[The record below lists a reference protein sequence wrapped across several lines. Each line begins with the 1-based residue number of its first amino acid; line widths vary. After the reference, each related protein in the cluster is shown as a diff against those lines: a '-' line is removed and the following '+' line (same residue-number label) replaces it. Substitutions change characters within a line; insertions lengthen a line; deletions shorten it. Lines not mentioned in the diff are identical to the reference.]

1 MEKPRSCILRRVPG
15 VSKGKNEQQTYRK
28 SSINP
33 LPLSNKPPLSNKLPP
48 IFQGKKVDKPP
59 PLSFQSS
66 SPFIMID
73 CINQSWL

>member
-33 LPLSNKPPLSNKLPP
+33 SPLSNKPPLSNKLPP

-59 PLSFQSS
+59 PPLFSVLL
-66 SPFIMID
+66 PLYYD
-73 CINQSWL
+73 RLY

>member
-33 LPLSNKPPLSNKLPP
+33 PVSNKPPLSNKLPP
-48 IFQGKKVDKPP
+48 HFSGEER
-59 PLSFQSS
+59 
-66 SPFIMID
+66 
-73 CINQSWL
+73 W

>member
-1 MEKPRSCILRRVPG
+1 MEKPRSCILQRVPG

-33 LPLSNKPPLSNKLPP
+33 PSQISPLSLTSSPPP
-48 IFQGKKVDKPP
+48 IFQRKKVDKP

-66 SPFIMID
+66 FPLIMIV